1 MFFLGLSILTTSCSN
16 QSNNTPSDSA
26 EIIIGHKPFTE
37 QYILSNVLKLLIEEK
52 TGIKVSLKEMV
63 DTQALHPAIINGDI
77 DLYPEYTGTVWK
89 VVLNKDSTPDEK
101 LMLKV
106 LKDYYLKNFN
116 LKVFNPYGL
125 NNTYTL
131 AMKDSLASSLN
142 ITTYSDLAK
151 ESQNL
156 IFGAE
161 IEFFERSDGFYN
173 LAKTYNMK
181 FKEVKE
187 FQVYEKYDLISKD
200 YVQVIDAFATDGYI
214 EENNLRILI
223 DDKSFFPPYYCTTIA
238 KTESLEK
245 YPKLKEALLLL
256 ENNISNQDMIYMN
269 FQVENK
275 ELSPRDVARNFLLSK
290 GLI

>member
-1 MFFLGLSILTTSCSN
+1 MFFLGLSILTSSCSN
-16 QSNNTPSDSA
+16 QSNNTPSDSD

-37 QYILSNVLKLLIEEK
+37 QYILSNALKLLIEEK
-52 TGIKVSLKEMV
+52 TNIKVSLKEMV
-63 DTQALHPAIINGDI
+63 DTQALHPAIVNGDI

-106 LKDYYLKNFN
+106 LKDYYLDTFN

-142 ITTYSDLAK
+142 IITYSDLAK

-238 KTESLEK
+238 RNESLEK

-275 ELSPRDVARNFLLSK
+275 KLSPRDVARNFLLSK

>member
-52 TGIKVSLKEMV
+52 TNIKVSLKEMV

-77 DLYPEYTGTVWK
+77 DLYPDYTGTVWK

-106 LKDYYLKNFN
+106 LKDYYLDTFN
-116 LKVFNPYGL
+116 LKIFNPYGL

-131 AMKDSLASSLN
+131 AMKDSLASNLN
-142 ITTYSDLAK
+142 IMTYSDLAGQ
-151 ESQNL
+151 SQNL

-238 KTESLEK
+238 RNETLEK

-275 ELSPRDVARNFLLSK
+275 KLSPKDVARNFLLSK

>member
-52 TGIKVSLKEMV
+52 TNIKVSLKEMV

-77 DLYPEYTGTVWK
+77 DLYPDYTGTVWK
-89 VVLNKDSTPDEK
+89 VVLNKGSTPDEK

-106 LKDYYLKNFN
+106 LKDYYLDTFN
-116 LKVFNPYGL
+116 LKIFNPYGL

-131 AMKDSLASSLN
+131 AMKDSLASNLN
-142 ITTYSDLAK
+142 IMTYSDLAGQ
-151 ESQNL
+151 SQNL

-238 KTESLEK
+238 RNETLEK

-275 ELSPRDVARNFLLSK
+275 KLSPKDVARNFLLSK